1 MYAFYLSD
9 FYQIE
14 VQRWE
19 SKNIRF
25 VKTDAVNFI
34 LQTLHDKNCVTV
46 IGAPSV
52 GKSSAMWNAVLHLRD
67 TKGYNIVPCHS
78 GSDIAVNYR
87 KNKNQVFVIEDVCG
101 RYTAL
106 HNDIEEWGKH
116 EKTLA
121 AILELGCTKIIASC
135 RLQVFRES
143 QFQRLSIFTRY
154 SCDLSSQTY
163 SLSMNCKFKIAI
175 QGFPNGLVNL
185 ENHLAEFS
193 FPAFLNAIDN
203 NYPMENF
210 NPYNFYKAQL
220 DELRRQ
226 HDKTKF
232 CALFLCVVFNGS
244 ISESMF
250 TDIEQHADNV
260 RLNDIFEE
268 CEIERGCPR
277 QRIRDH
283 LDSLVNTYLK
293 KEETTCYSVTT
304 DLYDNM
310 EDNYDDIIDDDYYVY
325 DDIIDDDCYEDRD
338 DDDYYVYDD
347 IIDDDCYDD
356 RDDNDYYDNRDN
368 DDYYDEIIDD
378 DCNDNRGYDVYDD
391 IIDDD
396 CYDDRDDN
404 RGYDVYDD
412 IIDDDC
418 YDDRDDNR
426 GYDVYDDIIDDD
438 CYDDRDDNRGYDV
451 YDDIIDDDCYDDRDD
466 NRGYDVYDD
475 IIDDDCYDDRDDNR
489 GYDVYD
495 DIIDDDCYDDR
506 DDDRGYDVYD
516 DIIDDDCYD
525 DRDDDRGYDVYDDII
540 DDDCYDDRDDDR
552 GYDVYDDIIDDDCY
566 DDRDDDR
573 GYDVYDDIIDDDC
586 YDDRDDDRGYDV
598 YDDIIDDDCYDDRD
612 DDRGYDVY
620 DDINDDDY
628 YDDIIY
634 DYCYDDTGDDD
645 YYDRNDFMCMYTR
658 TLRETKTTYVVLNEK
673 LFSLLC
679 FYFGQTLQRGLI
691 RYADSKVLR
700 DRTWLKSLQANIAD
714 FDIAI
719 EEHNEDEYFKRL
731 EQELSL
737 GNSYDV
743 LHNKQMYLHTYK
755 CRLLEYI
762 RKRSSNSEM
771 FDVVLK
777 AI

>member
-1 MYAFYLSD
+1 MYAFYLAD

-19 SKNIRF
+19 RKNIRF

-78 GSDIAVNYR
+78 ASDIVVNYR

-163 SLSMNCKFKIAI
+163 SLSMNFKFKIAI
-175 QGFPNGLVNL
+175 QYFPSGLVNL
-185 ENHLAEFS
+185 ENHLAEHS
-193 FPAFLNAIDN
+193 FPAFLNAINN
-203 NYPMENF
+203 NYKMEIF
-210 NPYNFYKAQL
+210 NPYNFFKAEL
-220 DELRRQ
+220 DELKRQ

-250 TDIEQHADNV
+250 TDIEKHVDNV

-268 CEIERGCPR
+268 CEIERGCPK

-293 KEETTCYSVTT
+293 KEETKCYTVTEIYNYME
-304 DLYDNM
+304 DDYDDRYCDGYYDN
-310 EDNYDDIIDDDYYVY
+310 
-325 DDIIDDDCYEDRD
+325 RD
-338 DDDYYVYDD
+338 DDDYYDNR
-347 IIDDDCYDD
+347 DDDDYCDNSDADD
-356 RDDNDYYDNRDN
+356 YYNRDDDDYYNRDDDDYYNRDDDDYYNRDDDDYYNRDDDDYYNRDDDDYYNRDDDDYYNRDDDDYYNRDDDDYYNRDDDDYYNRDDDDYYNRDDDDYYNRDDDDYYNRDDDDYYNRDDDDYYNRDDDDYYNRDDDDYHDNTDDDDYYDNRD
-368 DDYYDEIIDD
+368 DVDYYY
-378 DCNDNRGYDVYDD
+378 DNRD
-391 IIDDD
+391 
-396 CYDDRDDN
+396 
-404 RGYDVYDD
+404 
-412 IIDDDC
+412 
-418 YDDRDDNR
+418 
-426 GYDVYDDIIDDD
+426 
-438 CYDDRDDNRGYDV
+438 
-451 YDDIIDDDCYDDRDD
+451 
-466 NRGYDVYDD
+466 
-475 IIDDDCYDDRDDNR
+475 
-489 GYDVYD
+489 
-495 DIIDDDCYDDR
+495 
-506 DDDRGYDVYD
+506 
-516 DIIDDDCYD
+516 
-525 DRDDDRGYDVYDDII
+525 
-540 DDDCYDDRDDDR
+540 
-552 GYDVYDDIIDDDCY
+552 
-566 DDRDDDR
+566 
-573 GYDVYDDIIDDDC
+573 
-586 YDDRDDDRGYDV
+586 
-598 YDDIIDDDCYDDRD
+598 
-612 DDRGYDVY
+612 
-620 DDINDDDY
+620 DDDY
-628 YDDIIY
+628 YDNRDDVDYYY
-634 DYCYDDTGDDD
+634 DNRDDVDYYDNRDDDDYHDNTDDDD
-645 YYDRNDFMCMYTR
+645 YYDNRDDDDYYDNRDDVDYYYDNRDDDDYYDNRDDDDYCDNTDDDDYYDNRDDVDYYYDNRDDDDYYNNRDDDDYHDNTDDDDYYDNRDDDDYYDIRDDDDYYDNRDDEDDFNDSRMRIYT
-658 TLRETKTTYVVLNEK
+658 LSETKTAYVVLNEK
-673 LFSLLC
+673 LFSFLC

-700 DRTWLKSLQANIAD
+700 DRTQLKSLQANIAD

-731 EQELSL
+731 EQELSI

-743 LHNKQMYLHTYK
+743 LHNK
-755 CRLLEYI
+755 
-762 RKRSSNSEM
+762 
-771 FDVVLK
+771 
-777 AI
+777 